1 MVIFKKIIRMKT
13 NYEII
18 TRTRKRSTVF
28 ECCEKTVNVITKFKF
43 NNKSGFELNKV
54 II

>member
-1 MVIFKKIIRMKT
+1 MKT

-28 ECCEKTVNVITKFKF
+28 ECCEKTVNVIITKFKF